1 MYYIDNTP
9 ATHLL
14 RSGEAVG
21 ADFPR
26 SSNAHTFYINVKR
39 PNTGA
44 AFPNDYSIPDGES
57 LKSFEMSCSYSM
69 TAEDIILLEL
79 QGPSSPVGKFPG
91 LYLSITLIIM
101 PIVVLEYSTR

>member
-1 MYYIDNTP
+1 
-9 ATHLL
+9 
-14 RSGEAVG
+14 
-21 ADFPR
+21 
-26 SSNAHTFYINVKR
+26 
-39 PNTGA
+39 
-44 AFPNDYSIPDGES
+44 
-57 LKSFEMSCSYSM
+57 M